1 MRMVTDWYRAFRFQV
16 CPYSRFLEFHYKGI
30 GIQKREQ
37 PAQQVATRIIREM
50 IAAVMAGEATPEQAG
65 DFAYNDFIQFGRERG
80 FQGANNNFPIAKE
93 TAGRIRQIVRNFQ
106 FDPAFTVL
114 KAGAEVAFD
123 LYEHSRFAS
132 RPVAV
137 VSKATGVFYLYFVKV
152 TNQWKKDRQEK
163 MHYDSQLLS
172 EMEAVREAYPG
183 DFGGAIVQVISTAK
197 AEYEIPFLIPY
208 DCRIV
213 ADYMA
218 QVTVQEKR
226 IDLGS
231 CSSFELAQLSFRR
244 PDSLFIQHRHAC
256 DFPYP
261 CQFKE
266 ICWGDLRTESQPE
279 TDPRY
284 MVREPELITEK
295 ELVAS
300 WKK

>member
-106 FDPAFTVL
+106 LRPSL
-114 KAGAEVAFD
+114 QSPQGGERGGKFD
-123 LYEHSRFAS
+123 LYERDDASPAARSLSSVVRQARSISTSSRS
-132 RPVAV
+132 QI
-137 VSKATGVFYLYFVKV
+137 TGREERV
-152 TNQWKKDRQEK
+152 QEQ

-218 QVTVQEKR
+218 QVTVQAEA
-226 IDLGS
+226 D
-231 CSSFELAQLSFRR
+231 R
-244 PDSLFIQHRHAC
+244 PRFLFVVRAGATK
-256 DFPYP
+256 FP
-261 CQFKE
+261 
-266 ICWGDLRTESQPE
+266 
-279 TDPRY
+279 
-284 MVREPELITEK
+284 
-295 ELVAS
+295 
-300 WKK
+300 